1 MVKLYNGKAS
11 VLTAG
16 SGEENM
22 VFFAGHQVRSPAQ
35 LGLKTPELPDG
46 FQQVVFKGQMR
57 EGHLGLWDQLVH
69 NSLNG

>member
-1 MVKLYNGKAS
+1 MKKIWYFLQDIK
-11 VLTAG
+11 
-16 SGEENM
+16 SG
-22 VFFAGHQVRSPAQ
+22 SPAQ